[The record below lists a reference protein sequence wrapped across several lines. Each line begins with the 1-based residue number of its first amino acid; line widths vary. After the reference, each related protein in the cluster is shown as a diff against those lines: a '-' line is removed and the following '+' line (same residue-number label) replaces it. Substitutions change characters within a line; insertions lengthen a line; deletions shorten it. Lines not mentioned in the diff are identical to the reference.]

1 VHIEGQSRLAT
12 SSISLT
18 SCIPLHIPLRMLAEP
33 IAKARLI
40 FDVSHV
46 AFVVVAAI
54 LFSVG

>member
-1 VHIEGQSRLAT
+1 
-12 SSISLT
+12 
-18 SCIPLHIPLRMLAEP
+18 MLAEP